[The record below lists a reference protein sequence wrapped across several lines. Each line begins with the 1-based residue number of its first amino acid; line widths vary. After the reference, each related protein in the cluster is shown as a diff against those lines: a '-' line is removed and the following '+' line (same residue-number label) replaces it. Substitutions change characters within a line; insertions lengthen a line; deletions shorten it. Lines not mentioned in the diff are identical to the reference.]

1 VQAKDIDK
9 NVSASM
15 LIMFADRK
23 ASSKRL
29 QTLGDGGADD
39 YKHTPYNLLFPGTSC
54 SILGHTEQEID
65 GR

>member
-1 VQAKDIDK
+1 
-9 NVSASM
+9 M